1 MELKPKMTLAEV
13 KAWLEE
19 QGVIC
24 RLDRYRIRC
33 VTDIDHLRPGYWAAF
48 YLPLEAKEPSVVE
61 LNDRYPSGTDAWQ
74 ALEDHGFRAHRAQ
87 PFNSWLSEQ
96 YILDRNARVERLE
109 I

>member
-1 MELKPKMTLAEV
+1 MQVKNKMTLAEV

-19 QGVIC
+19 QGAVC
-24 RLDRYRIRC
+24 RVDQYRIKC
-33 VTDIDHLRPGYWAAF
+33 VADIDHIRPGYWAAF
-48 YLPLEAKEPSVVE
+48 YLPLVAKEISVIE
-61 LNDRYPSGTDAWQ
+61 LTDRYPSKQDAWQ

-87 PFNSWLSEQ
+87 PFNVWLTEQ